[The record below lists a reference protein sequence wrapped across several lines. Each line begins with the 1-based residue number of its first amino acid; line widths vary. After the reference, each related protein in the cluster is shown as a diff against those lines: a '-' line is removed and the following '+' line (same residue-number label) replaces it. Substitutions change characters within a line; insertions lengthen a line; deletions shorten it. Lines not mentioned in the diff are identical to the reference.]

1 MLAQAALL
9 LSSGKKFNKGTGVD
23 TQSLFNIAVA
33 LAAFFGGWVLNN
45 ITRAIERLDTDV
57 RQMPT
62 TYVTKN
68 DYHRDIDEVKT
79 MLNKI
84 FEKLDAKADK

>member
-1 MLAQAALL
+1 MESAMETQA
-9 LSSGKKFNKGTGVD
+9 
-23 TQSLFNIAVA
+23 LFNIAVA

-57 RQMPT
+57 RQLPT
-62 TYVTKN
+62 TYLSKN

>member
-1 MLAQAALL
+1 M
-9 LSSGKKFNKGTGVD
+9 D
-23 TQSLFNIAVA
+23 TQSLFNVVVG

-45 ITRAIERLDTDV
+45 ITRAIERLDSDV
-57 RQMPT
+57 RMMPI

-68 DYHRDIDEVKT
+68 DYHRDIDEMKT

-84 FEKLDAKADK
+84 FEKLDDKADK